1 MKRVG
6 FLLVLSAVLLT
17 YVGMPAVVCAMQTTC
32 LPGGEACPAH
42 GPGCGGALGSK
53 LAPGPLLAFT
63 MLIPLGEAQA
73 TPGPSTEYF
82 QPPRSL

>member
-1 MKRVG
+1 MRRVG

-17 YVGMPAVVCAMQTTC
+17 YVGMPAIVCAMQAT
-32 LPGGEACPAH
+32 CPAH

-53 LAPGPLLAFT
+53 LAPGPFLAFT